1 MNPPKWQRK
10 RRLTDPALD
19 LSAPVLHEV
28 RVGRLAISEELRAF
42 VEEVPFERRSILAY
56 VREAADSLAPGAV
69 VLDVGAG
76 KAPYRELF
84 EHCKYITAD
93 WEGSLHEQA
102 GEVDFVARAD
112 ALPLDDATV
121 DAVLLTQVLEH
132 VGDPAGVLSE
142 TARVLRA
149 GGRVFLT
156 VPFVWELHELP
167 FDFWRFTPPSLE
179 RLLKG
184 AGFGEIEVKPRNDC
198 FTTVAQLM
206 RNLGSAMGRAP
217 DGRDHERDRAAEL
230 LAQLADR
237 VTALAPLDVSGILPL
252 GWAATARRD

>member
-1 MNPPKWQRK
+1 M
-10 RRLTDPALD
+10 
-19 LSAPVLHEV
+19 
-28 RVGRLAISEELRAF
+28 
-42 VEEVPFERRSILAY
+42 PFERRSILAY
-56 VREAADSLAPGAV
+56 MREVAGSLDPGAA

-84 EHCKYITAD
+84 EHCSYMTAD
-93 WEGSLHEQA
+93 WEGSIHEQA

-112 ALPLDDATV
+112 ALPLDDAAV

-132 VGDPAGVLSE
+132 VADPAGVLGE

-149 GGRVFLT
+149 GGGVFLT

-167 FDFWRFTPPSLE
+167 FDFWRFTPASLE
-179 RLLKG
+179 RLLEH
-184 AGFGEIEVKPRNDC
+184 AGFGEIEIRPRNDC

-217 DGRDHERDRAAEL
+217 DGRDEERDRAAEL

-237 VTALAPLDVSGILPL
+237 VAALAPLDVSGIMPL
-252 GWAATARRD
+252 GWAATARRA